1 MTNIFVGNL
10 SYQATEDDLQS
21 SFSQFGA
28 VERVSIVRDR
38 ESGQSRGFGFV
49 EMPNDEEAGTA
60 IMALNGREVK
70 GRAIKVNEARPREE
84 RGAGGAGGGGEY
96 NRQRP
101 ARW

>member
-21 SFSQFGA
+21 AFSQFGA

-49 EMPNDEEAGTA
+49 EMPNEEEAGTA

-84 RGAGGAGGGGEY
+84 RTSGGAAGGGGY

>member
-21 SFSQFGA
+21 AFSQFGA
-28 VERVSIVRDR
+28 VDRVSIVRDR

-49 EMPNDEEAGTA
+49 EMPNSEEAGTA

-70 GRAIKVNEARPREE
+70 GRAIKVNEARPRDE
-84 RGAGGAGGGGEY
+84 RPSGGGGGGGY
-96 NRQRP
+96 NRPRPQR
-101 ARW
+101 W